1 MLASGV
7 LISVGLGTAYV
18 LRRRKEKKPTLTKDK
33 EPVIHEDEENIG
45 DIPESSDSHSP
56 EAKKPEQT
64 TPKTGIFGKVFKS
77 QAEKAR
83 DAEQDKQ
90 NALREAQE
98 KINAENARK
107 RNS

>member
-45 DIPESSDSHSP
+45 DIPESPASHSP